1 MPVMN
6 KELRQELLD
15 MKAEDVRVRNELV
28 VSGELGGTYVPR
40 MEEVHRK
47 NAARLRELIEV
58 HGWPARDIAGEDG
71 AEAAWLIAQ
80 HAIGEPQ
87 FQRRVLTL
95 LNACKAEGRVPGWH
109 AAYLEDRIAMY
120 EGRPQRYGTQWM
132 DDPTDGRIRPWTL
145 ADPERVNDFRTGV
158 GLKPLAPIPEPGPEL
173 SSKEREEVEQDLR
186 WWEQW
191 LISKG
196 WRG

>member
-1 MPVMN
+1 
-6 KELRQELLD
+6 
-15 MKAEDVRVRNELV
+15 
-28 VSGELGGTYVPR
+28 
-40 MEEVHRK
+40 
-47 NAARLRELIEV
+47 
-58 HGWPARDIAGEDG
+58 
-71 AEAAWLIAQ
+71 
-80 HAIGEPQ
+80 
-87 FQRRVLTL
+87 
-95 LNACKAEGRVPGWH
+95 
-109 AAYLEDRIAMY
+109 MY

-132 DDPTDGRIRPWTL
+132 GGPTDGRIRPWKL
-145 ADPERVNDFRTGV
+145 ADPERVNEFRSGV